1 MLIFST
7 FQMNLQLRFSKEIS
21 QLLEHLIDR
30 NLMYQMNFSCK
41 CLICQMREKKVFIQ
55 VIYKMDYYGQKIM
68 KETFSVCKL
77 MEK

>member
-7 FQMNLQLRFSKEIS
+7 FLMNLQLRFSKEIS